1 MTSVQP
7 ISLTGRPLEGVMSIS
22 DSLDSRMTNLKILR
36 NILFYVIEE
45 IQCPDGVG
53 GLSGKPLTSVNVC
66 LSSADKTAGKE
77 GDTVTK
83 QK

>member
-7 ISLTGRPLEGVMSIS
+7 ISLTVRPLEGVMNVS
-22 DSLDSRMTNLKILR
+22 DSLEWRMINLKFLR

-45 IQCPDGVG
+45 ERCPDE
-53 GLSGKPLTSVNVC
+53 VC
-66 LSSADKTAGKE
+66 LSSTDKTAGKE
-77 GDTVTK
+77 GDTITK